1 MRNAYLTA
9 CCLLLSVF
17 GHAQGGN
24 EELMRADF
32 ADAAR
37 YGTRQTGM
45 EGLRTHSSGVKGS
58 QFFYPSWSR
67 GSLITN
73 SKKEVGDKYLYLFDK
88 VRQELFIQVR
98 DSNAIFLLNKSEIH
112 SFVLNTDKPHT
123 FEIAADFDPGRT
135 TDFFEILVR
144 NEKYTLLKSTKTT
157 FVKFD
162 PHDMMR
168 VKNGD
173 LDDEFVDEYTYYF
186 TLRGGSLQAISLK
199 AGAIKKALSAEK
211 AKVNDY
217 FDAHAD
223 EEMDE
228 KFLVG
233 LIGFLNSSTYQTTS

>member
-1 MRNAYLTA
+1 MRNACLTVW
-9 CCLLLSVF
+9 CLLLSVF
-17 GHAQGGN
+17 SHAQGAD
-24 EELMRADF
+24 EALMRADF
-32 ADAAR
+32 AEVAR
-37 YGTRQTGM
+37 YGTRQAGM

-58 QFFYPSWSR
+58 QFFYPSWCK

-73 SKKEVGDKYLYLFDK
+73 SQKQLGDKYLYLFDK
-88 VRQELFIQVR
+88 VRQELFIQVK

-112 SFVLNTDKPHT
+112 SFILNTDKPHT
-123 FEIAADFDPGRT
+123 FEIASDFDPGRT

-162 PHDMMR
+162 PHDMVR

-173 LDDEFVDEYTYYF
+173 LEDEFVDEYIYYV
-186 TLRGGSLQAISLK
+186 TLKGGPLQAISPK
-199 AGAIKKALSAEK
+199 TASIRKVLSAEK

-217 FDAHAD
+217 LDANAN

-233 LIGFLNSSTYQTTS
+233 LIVSLNS